1 LRPSSSPNFYKTRSA
16 IEGALQDDAID
27 LANTIIR
34 VAKELPAR
42 AGELRAMLDRQS
54 GLFPLLDF
62 GLYIYAVYERSL
74 EVRGAVDFDDLIM
87 LALQALRADDG
98 YLARL
103 QQRWPY
109 ILEDEAQDSS
119 LAQEKMLRLLTA
131 AHGNWVRVGDPNQAI
146 NTTFTSAD
154 TRFLQKFLQ
163 EYPEQARDL
172 PNSGRSALPIIEAAN
187 ALIRWSQQEHPTL
200 PRNAGAD

>member
-1 LRPSSSPNFYKTRSA
+1 M
-16 IEGALQDDAID
+16 Q
-27 LANTIIR
+27 
-34 VAKELPAR
+34 
-42 AGELRAMLDRQS
+42 
-54 GLFPLLDF
+54 
-62 GLYIYAVYERSL
+62 RSL

-109 ILEDEAQDSS
+109 MCSRTRRRIRA
-119 LAQEKMLRLLTA
+119 LAQEKMLRHA
-131 AHGNWVRVGDPNQAI
+131 HRPHGNWVRVGDTNQAI

-163 EYPEQARDL
+163 EASRT
-172 PNSGRSALPIIEAAN
+172 GARSAQLGAQRAADH
-187 ALIRWSQQEHPTL
+187 RGGQ
-200 PRNAGAD
+200 RADPLVAAASTRPCRRGWR